1 LRISDWGSDVCSSDL
16 RTRHVSGLPVAEGA
30 AGGNPGPATAL
41 GVFLGLKAAVRY
53 KLGRLDV
60 KGVRVAIQGVG
71 SVGAALA
78 RHLVAEGA
86 VLTVADADEA
96 RAAGLAAELGCKS
109 VPVRE
114 IMRVAADV
122 FSP

>member
-1 LRISDWGSDVCSSDL
+1 MIESFGVRYVTAEDVGMTDEDMRVIAR
-16 RTRHVSGLPVAEGA
+16 RTRHVSGRPVAEGA

-86 VLTVADADEA
+86 VLTVADAAD
-96 RAAGLAAELGCKS
+96 RKS
-109 VPVRE
+109 TRLN
-114 IMRVAADV
+114 
-122 FSP
+122 SSH

>member
-1 LRISDWGSDVCSSDL
+1 MTDEDMRVIAR

-86 VLTVADADEA
+86 VRSEE
-96 RAAGLAAELGCKS
+96 R
-109 VPVRE
+109 
-114 IMRVAADV
+114 RVGKECV
-122 FSP
+122 SRCRTRWSPSY

>member
-1 LRISDWGSDVCSSDL
+1 MRVIAR

-86 VLTVADADEA
+86 VLTVADADRSEERRVGTEGVSTCRA
-96 RAAGLAAELGCKS
+96 RWPPS
-109 VPVRE
+109 H
-114 IMRVAADV
+114 
-122 FSP
+122 

>member
-1 LRISDWGSDVCSSDL
+1 MTDEDMRVIAR
-16 RTRHVSGLPVAEGA
+16 RTRHVSGLPVDEGA

-78 RHLVAEGA
+78 RHLVSAGA
-86 VLTVADADEA
+86 VRPVAGADEA
-96 RAAGLAAELGCKS
+96 PTGRGSSRA
-109 VPVRE
+109 
-114 IMRVAADV
+114 RVG
-122 FSP
+122 

>member
-1 LRISDWGSDVCSSDL
+1 MRISDWSSDVCSSDL

-114 IMRVAADV
+114 IKIGRAHV
-122 FSP
+122 

>member
-1 LRISDWGSDVCSSDL
+1 MGGGKAVILLDDDGKGEALLEAFGRMIESLGGRYVTAEDVGMTDEDMRVIAR

-60 KGVRVAIQGVG
+60 KGVDR
-71 SVGAALA
+71 
-78 RHLVAEGA
+78 
-86 VLTVADADEA
+86 
-96 RAAGLAAELGCKS
+96 KS
-109 VPVRE
+109 TRLN
-114 IMRVAADV
+114 
-122 FSP
+122 SSH